1 MKDKNV
7 DFNAGKWKNEMTH
20 PGMNPGPSALK
31 SGVLTPTPQN
41 HQENWQKNYG
51 SHYSVA
57 KSGKKL
63 LIFKAGNSNQ
73 DKFKTLKAPRMH
85 IFQAA
90 SKKIFEFTS

>member
-1 MKDKNV
+1 MEKWNESSGIWTL
-7 DFNAGKWKNEMTH
+7 DFQYRCQVSLPLHHEIIREIGKM
-20 PGMNPGPSALK
+20 
-31 SGVLTPTPQN
+31 
-41 HQENWQKNYG
+41 NYG
-51 SHYSVA
+51 THYSVA

-90 SKKIFEFTS
+90 SKKTFEFTS

>member
-1 MKDKNV
+1 ME
-7 DFNAGKWKNEMTH
+7 KWNDSSRIWT
-20 PGMNPGPSALK
+20 
-31 SGVLTPTPQN
+31 QD
-41 HQENWQKNYG
+41 HQHQSQVSLPLHNKIIREIGEKNYG

-90 SKKIFEFTS
+90 SKKTFEFTS